1 MENISVCEGLKLAF
15 SQLCLYLGSIG
26 SKVLRA
32 AITIY
37 QATPAVKLKSFQ
49 SYTMD
54 KKHYQADAGG
64 GGGGAGVTRHLPP
77 SNNLIVSRTCS
88 LKLTMCDISTAYTYT
103 VCLTEKIFGKM

>member
-1 MENISVCEGLKLAF
+1 MSLSWN
-15 SQLCLYLGSIG
+15 LGSIG

-49 SYTMD
+49 SCTSTMD

-64 GGGGAGVTRHLPP
+64 GGGEAGVTWHLPP

-88 LKLTMCDISTAYTYT
+88 LKLTMCDIST
-103 VCLTEKIFGKM
+103 VCLIILYLKNIYRVPHRKDFL